1 MKEYNNLIKEEI
13 NKYENNN
20 NNESTQHFK
29 KEINKISGNNNNDN
43 NVKIISE
50 TKINRKSKY

>member
-1 MKEYNNLIKEEI
+1 MKEYNNIIKEEI

-43 NVKIISE
+43 NVKII
-50 TKINRKSKY
+50 